1 MSPRIAGLV
10 FVFALSAAGVF
21 WALRFATA
29 ATPAKPRGW
38 DQSDPIGSCHK
49 LKCSRGEPVY
59 VAHSCICG
67 EYPR

>member
-38 DQSDPIGSCHK
+38 DQSDPIGSCH
-49 LKCSRGEPVY
+49 
-59 VAHSCICG
+59 
-67 EYPR
+67 